1 MNIRIRNLTT
11 SKNWLQSLLVLTCS
25 STPGPI
31 PRPNSRLTKSI
42 HVLFLVMH
50 KIIFT
55 NSSPPSLRTTTMH
68 GRNQP
73 SYTPQPRMLIYFLL
87 LAPLTLPPLP
97 PLWAAE
103 PASLLVPVGV
113 AGPPLRTGGGLLSTM
128 PSPAT
133 ARRHKGWPNGRV
145 PCSAVSS
152 PVDDYCAVDF
162 TNSRTRCCGAKVEL
176 RKR

>member
-11 SKNWLQSLLVLTCS
+11 SKNWLQSLLVLTYS
-25 STPGPI
+25 LIPGPT
-31 PRPNSRLTKSI
+31 PRPNSRQTKSI
-42 HVLFLVMH
+42 HVLFLVLH

-55 NSSPPSLRTTTMH
+55 NSSPPSLRTTTLH

-97 PLWAAE
+97 PLWAADT
-103 PASLLVPVGV
+103 ASLLVPVGV
-113 AGPPLRTGGGLLSTM
+113 PAPPRRTAGGLLSTM

-152 PVDDYCAVDF
+152 PGDDYCVVDF
-162 TNSRTRCCGAKVEL
+162 TNSRTRCCSAKEEL

>member
-11 SKNWLQSLLVLTCS
+11 SKNSPQSLLLLTYS
-25 STPGPI
+25 SIPGPT
-31 PRPNSRLTKSI
+31 PRPNSWLTKSI
-42 HVLFLVMH
+42 HVLFLVLH

-103 PASLLVPVGV
+103 PASLLVPVG
-113 AGPPLRTGGGLLSTM
+113 GLLSTM

-133 ARRHKGWPNGRV
+133 ALRHKGWPNGRV

-162 TNSRTRCCGAKVEL
+162 TNSRTRCCGAQVEL